1 MKLFKRR
8 KLKRAKYKER
18 VNDGSYA
25 PTMEELF
32 FQTIEIVVKY
42 NLYIPIE
49 LATKT
54 LRLPQGESSL
64 IFGARTVNNSVI
76 LIPTDWRFAESQSM
90 NLHTFQVPIERAY
103 PMKITIW
110 TYKGWRDHLINH
122 LHHFHTVDIARVDH
136 CLSQHQCSA
145 CLACFLLLPSCCWSP
160 TLAS

>member
-18 VNDGSYA
+18 VNDGCYA

-42 NLYIPIE
+42 NVYIPIE

-64 IFGARTVNNSVI
+64 IFGARTVDNSVI

-103 PMKITIW
+103 RMKITIW
-110 TYKGWRDHLINH
+110 THKGCRDH
-122 LHHFHTVDIARVDH
+122 
-136 CLSQHQCSA
+136 
-145 CLACFLLLPSCCWSP
+145 
-160 TLAS
+160 